1 MVQQAKRVMKL
12 RTITTEGFSMRR
24 ISYLLMLAIGMVA
37 CSDNDKVPTPTPQP
51 TPPDNVEKLTHTITI
66 TAPETRVHLSDDQTH
81 AEWDKTGEYIMVYES
96 IGTQRTAV
104 SSDEGM
110 VSNGKASFTATFDK
124 SAAAEYRYDAI
135 YPASAV
141 KGESGGYPVVEVPE
155 VQYPTATSFDGN
167 ADVMVALP
175 QVRSSQPD
183 AMELRFKHFV
193 AFAKMTLTGLPESEK
208 ISSVSFSMD
217 YYPLTG
223 RFQIDLDE
231 AIFYGYTQYQDH
243 VTVQYATPV
252 AVDTPI
258 YFAITPTYLFAG
270 SSFTVSVTT
279 DKASYER
286 TVTIPDERHL
296 FIERGQ
302 LAVFSVDMSSVVKP
316 ATGIEALVGN
326 WHIAQYADDTTPD
339 FDIYLAIDSSSNVVL
354 YQRLASYSWS
364 RYDSVATYAD
374 DIISGTYSD
383 GVEWGASYRVELDAS
398 GDTMTWTNTLDA
410 VDSTVYERVDA
421 LPDELSEVTRG
432 GFLAFDAEAE
442 RYL

>member
-1 MVQQAKRVMKL
+1 
-12 RTITTEGFSMRR
+12 MRR
-24 ISYLLMLAIGMVA
+24 ICYLLMLAIGMVA
-37 CSDNDKVPTPTPQP
+37 CSDNGNEPTPTPTPQP
-51 TPPDNVEKLTHTITI
+51 TPPDTQEKLTHTIAI
-66 TAPETRVHLSDDQTH
+66 TAPESRTHLADDQTY

-96 IGTQRTAV
+96 IGTERTAV
-104 SSDEGM
+104 RSEEGM

-208 ISSVSFSMD
+208 ISSVSF
-217 YYPLTG
+217 YRKGYPLTG

-231 AIFYGYTQYQDH
+231 VTEYGLTQYQDH

-258 YFAITPTYLFAG
+258 YFAINSTNFYEG
-270 SSFTVSVTT
+270 DSFTVSVTT

-286 TVTIPDERHL
+286 TVTLPDERYLH
-296 FIERGQ
+296 IKQGE

-316 ATGIEALVGN
+316 ETGIEALVGN
-326 WHIAQYADDTTPD
+326 WHIVQYADDTTPE
-339 FDIYLAIDSSSNVVL
+339 FDIYITIDNSSNVVL

-374 DIISGTYSD
+374 GIITGTYSD
-383 GVEWGASYRVELDAS
+383 GVDWSASYSVELDKS
-398 GDTMTWTNTLDA
+398 GDKMTWTNTLDA
-410 VDSTVYERVDA
+410 ADSTVYERVDT

-432 GFLAFDAEAE
+432 GFMAFDAEAE

>member
-96 IGTQRTAV
+96 IGTQRTSV

-208 ISSVSFSMD
+208 ISSVSFSRSGH
-217 YYPLTG
+217 PLTG

-231 AIFYGYTQYQDH
+231 VTEYGLTQYQDH

-258 YFAITPTYLFAG
+258 YFAINSTYFYEG
-270 SSFTVSVTT
+270 DSFTVSVTT

-286 TVTIPDERHL
+286 TVTLPDERYLH
-296 FIERGQ
+296 IKQGE
-302 LAVFSVDMSSVVKP
+302 LAVFSVDIPVEKP